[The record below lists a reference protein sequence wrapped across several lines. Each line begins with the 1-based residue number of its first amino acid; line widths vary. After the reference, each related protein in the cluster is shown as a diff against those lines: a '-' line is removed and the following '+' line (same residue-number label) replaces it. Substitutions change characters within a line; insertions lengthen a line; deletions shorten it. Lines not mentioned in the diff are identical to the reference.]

1 MLRRGRARLVSNS
14 ITRKWVH
21 AVYQRQPLQKESEE
35 QERELKK
42 IFIVVVVVYTYV
54 CKSV

>member
-1 MLRRGRARLVSNS
+1 MSNS

-21 AVYQRQPLQKESEE
+21 VVYQRQPLQKESEE

-42 IFIVVVVVYTYV
+42 IFIVVVVVVYTYV